1 MYVEVTD
8 GEGSKGARGEGDGV
22 TDVECVE
29 GADGECVEGTDVEG
43 EDGTDKECEDGA
55 EGISVTFS
63 SELDPEDN
71 SLLYPTFMFIFTI
84 GVLE

>member
-1 MYVEVTD
+1 MVQGASDAVDLEVTD
-8 GEGSKGARGEGDGV
+8 GEGLEGEGDEV
-22 TDVECVE
+22 T
-29 GADGECVEGTDVEG
+29 DGECVEGTDG
-43 EDGTDKECEDGA
+43 ECEDGA

-71 SLLYPTFMFIFTI
+71 SPLYPTFMLIFTR

>member
-1 MYVEVTD
+1 MVQGASDAVDLEVTD
-8 GEGSKGARGEGDGV
+8 GEGLEGEGDEV
-22 TDVECVE
+22 T
-29 GADGECVEGTDVEG
+29 DGECVEGTDGECVEG
-43 EDGTDKECEDGA
+43 TDGECEDGA

-71 SLLYPTFMFIFTI
+71 SPLYPTFMLIFTR

>member
-8 GEGSKGARGEGDGV
+8 GSKRARGEGDEV
-22 TDVECVE
+22 TDGECVE
-29 GADGECVEGTDVEG
+29 RTAGECVEGTDGEG
-43 EDGTDKECEDGA
+43 EDGTDEECENGA

-71 SLLYPTFMFIFTI
+71 SPLYPTFMLIFTI